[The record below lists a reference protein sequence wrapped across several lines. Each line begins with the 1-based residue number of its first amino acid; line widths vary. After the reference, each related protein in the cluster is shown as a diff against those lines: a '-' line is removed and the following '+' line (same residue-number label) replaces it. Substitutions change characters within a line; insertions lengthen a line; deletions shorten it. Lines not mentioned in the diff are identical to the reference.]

1 MNEQQNQKIEYITT
15 IPIRPLVIK
24 LAIPTIISQLVTS
37 FYNMADTFFV
47 GKLNTSAV
55 AAVGL
60 VFSVMSIIQA
70 CGFFFGHGSGNF
82 VSRELGKKRIEDASK
97 MASTGFFCA
106 LICGFII
113 MALGLIFLTPLS
125 ILLGSTKTMLPYT
138 KEYLSIILLG
148 APYMTASLVLNNQL
162 RFQGST
168 QYAMIGLVSGAIINI
183 GLDPLFI
190 FVFDMGVAGAAWAT
204 ILSQFV
210 SFLLLLMGSMRGGN
224 IKIRFRNFT
233 PSWFYAKEIVRGG
246 TPSLCRQ
253 GLGSLSTIILNT
265 CAAGYGDAAVAAM
278 SIATRIM
285 YFALSVVLG
294 IGQGFQPVCGFNY
307 GAQKFTRVREA
318 FYYTVK
324 ITTVLAAVFS
334 VAGLLFAPYV
344 IPLFRDDPEV
354 VQYGVVIFRLQAAT
368 FWTVAWV
375 TISNMM
381 LQTIGSTAAASFLAV
396 SRNFVFFIPT
406 ILVLPIFV
414 DFWGIMLAQPIADVF
429 SFAVALIIQLRALK
443 KMQDA
448 VDHGLAE

>member
-1 MNEQQNQKIEYITT
+1 
-15 IPIRPLVIK
+15 
-24 LAIPTIISQLVTS
+24 
-37 FYNMADTFFV
+37 
-47 GKLNTSAV
+47 
-55 AAVGL
+55 
-60 VFSVMSIIQA
+60 
-70 CGFFFGHGSGNF
+70 
-82 VSRELGKKRIEDASK
+82 
-97 MASTGFFCA
+97 
-106 LICGFII
+106 
-113 MALGLIFLTPLS
+113 
-125 ILLGSTKTMLPYT
+125 
-138 KEYLSIILLG
+138 
-148 APYMTASLVLNNQL
+148 
-162 RFQGST
+162 
-168 QYAMIGLVSGAIINI
+168 
-183 GLDPLFI
+183 
-190 FVFDMGVAGAAWAT
+190 MGVAGAAWAT